1 VITVPWRPGRGYRL
15 ELKTE
20 LRLARIPFHGV
31 DIRADAEAA
40 AVVRAANH
48 EDELVPM
55 AHVHGQLLSDPALA
69 RVRTALAT
77 R

>member
-1 VITVPWRPGRGYRL
+1 MITVCWRPGCGYRL
-15 ELKTE
+15 ELTTK

-31 DIRADAEAA
+31 NIRADAEAA

-48 EDELVPM
+48 EDELVPTV
-55 AHVHGQLLSDPALA
+55 HVHGRFLSDPALA
-69 RVRTALAT
+69 QVKTVLAT